1 MFEEERKIS
10 ILNKIQSDGK
20 VSVSVLAR
28 KYNVSESTI
37 RRDLTSLEGSGFIK
51 RTHGGA
57 ILQGSANKDYFY
69 NEKKN
74 TFIKEKKAIARIA
87 ASLVHP
93 NSTIFLGTSTS
104 TNLMAQYL
112 TAANLTVV
120 TNSLDVMNILSQHSD
135 YNLVIIG
142 GNYINSARTIE
153 GVTSLEQIAKLHFK
167 QAFLGANGV
176 DLEFGLSTSSDI
188 EANSK
193 SVVMK
198 NSSEVYYLCEPNK
211 FDHISAYKISD
222 LNQVTGIITDASINP
237 ETRERYSR
245 ICCIITDRP

>member
-10 ILNKIQSDGK
+10 ILNKIQSNGK

-37 RRDLTSLEGSGFIK
+37 RRDLTSLENSGFIK

-57 ILQGSANKDYFY
+57 ILHGTANKDYFY

-74 TFIKEKKAIARIA
+74 IDIKEKTEMARVA

-93 NSTIFLGTSTS
+93 GSTIFLGTSTS

-120 TNSLDVMNILSQHSD
+120 TNSLDVMNILSQHGD

-142 GNYINSARTIE
+142 GNYIKSARTIE
-153 GVTSLEQIAKLHFK
+153 GMTSLDQIAKLHFT
-167 QAFLGANGV
+167 QAYLGANGI

-193 SVVMK
+193 SAVMK
-198 NSSEVYYLCEPNK
+198 NSSEVYYLCEPAK
-211 FDHISAYKISD
+211 FDHISAYKIANI
-222 LNQVTGIITDASINP
+222 NQVTGIITDTSLTTDI
-237 ETRERYSR
+237 REKYSKLCR
-245 ICCIITDRP
+245 IITQV